1 MKIGR
6 FRLWPPRFLR
16 NIFINFRVLDAKLDR
31 VLAATARLETKGDDI
46 MAAIDD
52 AAAAVQ
58 SRVGVLEGKINETIG
73 TLGELKVLVQ
83 NGQNTGN
90 AEAVLA
96 QVATKL
102 DEITANLSTA
112 ETDADPTPD
121 TPPTPPQ

>member
-1 MKIGR
+1 MS
-6 FRLWPPRFLR
+6 FWPPRFLR

-31 VLAATARLETKGDDI
+31 VLDATARLETKGDDI

-58 SRVGVLEGKINETIG
+58 SRVGVLEGKITETIG

-102 DEITANLSTA
+102 DELTTNLSAA

-121 TPPTPPQ
+121 EAPPQQ

>member
-1 MKIGR
+1 MK
-6 FRLWPPRFLR
+6 LWPPRFLR

-31 VLAATARLETKGDDI
+31 VLVALAGLKTKGDDI
-46 MAAIDD
+46 MANIDD

-102 DEITANLSTA
+102 DELTANLSSA

-121 TPPTPPQ
+121 EPAPTPEQ